1 MLENTKE
8 KINAET
14 AKVYWQEI
22 QSFFAS
28 GSVVFVSQQCDLVE
42 VAYQMACNNSEQIKQ
57 WMESGLVCV
66 VSDKQAAQWH
76 EDQQL
81 LWAVVIKPWIL
92 VQEV

>member
-1 MLENTKE
+1 MTEDTKV
-8 KINAET
+8 KINKET

-28 GSVVFVSQQCDLVE
+28 GSVIYVSKTLDLVE
-42 VAYQMACNNSEQIKQ
+42 VAYQIANNNAEQLKLWMAANQVN
-57 WMESGLVCV
+57 V
-66 VSDKQAAQWH
+66 VEDKKAALWH
-76 EDQQL
+76 ECNQQ